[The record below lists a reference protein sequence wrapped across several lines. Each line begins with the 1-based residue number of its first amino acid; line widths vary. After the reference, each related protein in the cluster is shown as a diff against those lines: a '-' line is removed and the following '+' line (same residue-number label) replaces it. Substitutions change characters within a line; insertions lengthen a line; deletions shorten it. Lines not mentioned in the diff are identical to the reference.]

1 LIFLTRFNSKTLL
14 TLYPAFYCVMQR
26 NVKNKIWFFTFGLF
40 AGVTIGVVFGV
51 AIKALLSHMNALHLS
66 INKIDNR
73 EDKISQ
79 RLDSIEGK
87 LSDQNKKM
95 NAAVVSKNNVTKT
108 ITASPESINPAS
120 DASDSS
126 TKITDG
132 VDSIDVGNNQ
142 PDSNVNV
149 VVMTN
154 QLVTISSVPVINLDT
169 ASAKKSIKHTDSLIA
184 NMSEVAA
191 IPDPSNYRIEF
202 WQSPLNF
209 KGYKMSKGKLILY
222 GINSTSPVKLVKWDD
237 AFYLLAN
244 QTAYHIDYTD
254 DFRPFERVADKSVL
268 KKLSL

>member
-1 LIFLTRFNSKTLL
+1 
-14 TLYPAFYCVMQR
+14 MQR

-66 INKIDNR
+66 LNKIDNR

-95 NAAVVSKNNVTKT
+95 NTPVVAKNSN
-108 ITASPESINPAS
+108 
-120 DASDSS
+120 
-126 TKITDG
+126 TKIITPLAENSNATGNAADSGTKISDG
-132 VDSIDVGNNQ
+132 VDSIDVGNNE

-154 QLVTISSVPVINLDT
+154 QLVTISSVPLTNLDT
-169 ASAKKSIKHTDSLIA
+169 TSSKKSTKHSDSLIA

-191 IPDPSNYRIEF
+191 VPDPSSYRIEF

-222 GINSTSPVKLVKWDD
+222 GINSTSPVKLVKWED
-237 AFYLLAN
+237 AFYLLSN

>member
-1 LIFLTRFNSKTLL
+1 
-14 TLYPAFYCVMQR
+14 MQR
-26 NVKNKIWFFTFGLF
+26 NVKNRIWFFTFGLF

-66 INKIDNR
+66 LNKIDNR

-95 NAAVVSKNNVTKT
+95 NTPVIAKNSNTKT
-108 ITASPESINPAS
+108 ITALPESTSTGS
-120 DASDSS
+120 DTADSS

-132 VDSIDVGNNQ
+132 VDSINVDDNQ

-154 QLVTISSVPVINLDT
+154 QLVTVSSVPLTNLDT
-169 ASAKKSIKHTDSLIA
+169 ASSKKSIKHSDSLIA

-191 IPDPSNYRIEF
+191 VPDPSNYRIEF

-222 GINSTSPVKLVKWDD
+222 GINSTSPVKLVKWEDT
-237 AFYLLAN
+237 FYLLSN

-254 DFRPFERVADKSVL
+254 DFHPFERVADKTVL